1 MYYYIYISQVRTSL
15 TKMTKTIRE
24 LVYEITSRI
33 PKGKVATY
41 GQIARLVGKPKAA
54 RMVGHY
60 MKVNPHAPRVPC
72 HRVVASNGAL
82 TGYSL
87 GGVEVKHKLLQKEG
101 VEFIGDRVNLL
112 KSQWKTV

>member
-1 MYYYIYISQVRTSL
+1 MA
-15 TKMTKTIRE
+15 KTAQE

-41 GQIARLVGKPKAA
+41 GQIARMVGKPKAA

-60 MKVNPHAPRVPC
+60 MKVNPYAPHVPC
-72 HRVVASNGAL
+72 HRVVGASGVL

-87 GGVEVKHKLLQKEG
+87 GGVDVKRKLLIKEG
-101 VEFIGDRVNLL
+101 VEFIGNRVNLP
-112 KSQWKTV
+112 KSQWKGV

>member
-1 MYYYIYISQVRTSL
+1 MA
-15 TKMTKTIRE
+15 KTAQG

-41 GQIARLVGKPKAA
+41 GQIARMVGKPKAA

-60 MKVNPHAPRVPC
+60 MKVNPYAPRVPC
-72 HRVVASNGAL
+72 HRVVGASGVL

-87 GGVEVKHKLLQKEG
+87 GGVDVKRKLLTREG
-101 VEFIGDRVNLL
+101 VEFIGNRVNLP
-112 KSQWKTV
+112 KSQWKGV